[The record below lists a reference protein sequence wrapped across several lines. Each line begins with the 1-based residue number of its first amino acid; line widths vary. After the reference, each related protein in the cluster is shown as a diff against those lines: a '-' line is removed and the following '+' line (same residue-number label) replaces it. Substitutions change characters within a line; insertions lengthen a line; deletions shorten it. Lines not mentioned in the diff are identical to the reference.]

1 MPKEEKVKN
10 VLENV
15 LKAIFVRSPMSLRH
29 SERLHVTGCALTC
42 SLVHMLSLGTGC
54 HTEPIPDRRTS
65 NNLMQSIV
73 KRVASG
79 LVIAMRNKT
88 AKEADKQC
96 ASGKC
101 AASLPLLQ
109 KAIILGHLPS
119 RALMAHLLID
129 GREGVAKDCNAAFE
143 LVEEGARL
151 GCHHCQGVLAWC
163 YWGGHGIRR
172 DAARSLE
179 LARESSGKG
188 SKYGQYLLSWFY
200 RSGAGG
206 VARDYTEALSLLQLA
221 AAQNFDGA
229 QHSLGW
235 MCANG
240 SGVARNH
247 AKALRFYQL
256 AVAQGHPEALFR
268 VANCYEQGRGVP
280 ANKAEA
286 IRWYRRAL
294 AAGYSYAKHSLQML
308 GVKK

>member
-1 MPKEEKVKN
+1 MQEEEKVLPN
-10 VLENV
+10 VLIAISVIYPPV
-15 LKAIFVRSPMSLRH
+15 LTHREWLHMKGCVLTGKLASL
-29 SERLHVTGCALTC
+29 
-42 SLVHMLSLGTGC
+42 LSLSVGNYI
-54 HTEPIPDRRTS
+54 EPQWNSGACRQ
-65 NNLMQSIV
+65 LLLSIV
-73 KRVASG
+73 RRVDAG
-79 LVIAMRNKT
+79 LVVAVRNKT
-88 AKEADKQC
+88 AKEAEKQC
-96 ASGKC
+96 VSGKC

-109 KAIILGHLPS
+109 KAITLGHLPS

-129 GREGVAKDCNAAFE
+129 GREGVAKDCNAAFK

-163 YWGGHGIRR
+163 YWGGHGCVR

-221 AAQNFDGA
+221 AAQNLDGA

-240 SGVARNH
+240 SGVAINH
-247 AKALRFYQL
+247 AKALRLYQL

-294 AAGYSYAKHSLQML
+294 AAGYSYAKHSLEML